1 VISAQ
6 VLKRPIVTEKSTIL
20 GEGGRYVF
28 EVDSDATKRDIAKAV
43 EWAFDVKVVKVNT
56 LMVTG
61 KVKRYK
67 QGRRHLLEHKSS
79 KSLRLKRFKTGVSKS
94 DIDKLRAL
102 LPGANIKE

>member
-1 VISAQ
+1 MINPQ

-28 EVDSDATKRDIAKAV
+28 EVDPDATKHDIAKAV

-61 KVKRYK
+61 KVKRY
-67 QGRRHLLEHKSS
+67 GRRPSKQADWKKAIVLLASGDSIQLFE
-79 KSLRLKRFKTGVSKS
+79 
-94 DIDKLRAL
+94 
-102 LPGANIKE
+102 GA